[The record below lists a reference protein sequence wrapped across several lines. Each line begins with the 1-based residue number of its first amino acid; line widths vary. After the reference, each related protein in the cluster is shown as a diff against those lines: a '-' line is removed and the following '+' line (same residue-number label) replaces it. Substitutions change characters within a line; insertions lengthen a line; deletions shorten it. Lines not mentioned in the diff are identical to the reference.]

1 MSKPVKGQALLK
13 AAAERIAKG
22 ERQYGAPIQM
32 FTEVAALWS
41 VLLKAPVTAQDV
53 TRCMMALKMVRAR
66 DTDDA
71 AVLEDSLKDIAG
83 YSACEWDMHD
93 A

>member
-1 MSKPVKGQALLK
+1 MPKKGQALLK
-13 AAAERIAKG
+13 AAAERI
-22 ERQYGAPIQM
+22 ERGQEQYGAPVKM
-32 FTEVAALWS
+32 FSEVAALWS

-83 YSACEWDMHD
+83 YSACEWEMHHAD
-93 A
+93 